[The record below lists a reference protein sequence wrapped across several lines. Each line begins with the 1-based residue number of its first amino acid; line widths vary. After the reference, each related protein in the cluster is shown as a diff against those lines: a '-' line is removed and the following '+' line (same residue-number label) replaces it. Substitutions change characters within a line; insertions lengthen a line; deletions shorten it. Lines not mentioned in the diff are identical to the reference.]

1 MRKTAS
7 LLCLLVMLLAS
18 PAMAQT
24 KETRA
29 KIEQITA
36 YVSEGKKAKA
46 DKVFNEVLRD
56 LPNNKSVILNTAY
69 MLRSRMLY
77 DYALEVLS
85 KGAEI
90 NTEGEKFYMER
101 ASICQSM
108 NNYQQAFE
116 YYFLELEVHPENYG
130 TVKNRFQTLLLYDV
144 NKSIADEMRIALLQ
158 KNQEHPDNDE
168 YAKLLIWYA
177 LQDEDYDI
185 ALAQCKS
192 LDRRNNDQDGQIVNI
207 ARICLNNGQYEL
219 AKEGFEYVIA
229 KGKINPFYG
238 NAVIGAIETE
248 NERCQANPKTERKAY
263 ERLSRRIQ
271 DAYDD
276 VGSNEY
282 PDLAVIHADIMAYHL
297 DQSAEAIELLQQAI
311 ELTNNKIQQSNLK
324 LKLADIYLFNDEV
337 WEATLL
343 YSQVDKSMKEEPLG
357 HEARFR
363 NARLRYFIGEFA
375 WAQTQL
381 NVLKAA
387 TSKLIAND
395 AMSLALIISDNL
407 EYDTTGTELRRVAR
421 ADYKVYQHKEEKAL
435 LILDSICADGNEVSK
450 PHALC
455 RIAEIKEANHDFMLA
470 DSLYLRV
477 VNEFPDSYMADDALM
492 HAALIEDQH
501 LKLRDAAKQHY
512 EQLIDQYPTSLY
524 TAQAKKNY
532 RKL

>member
-158 KNQEHPDNDE
+158 KTRSIP
-168 YAKLLIWYA
+168 
-177 LQDEDYDI
+177 
-185 ALAQCKS
+185 
-192 LDRRNNDQDGQIVNI
+192 
-207 ARICLNNGQYEL
+207 
-219 AKEGFEYVIA
+219 
-229 KGKINPFYG
+229 
-238 NAVIGAIETE
+238 T
-248 NERCQANPKTERKAY
+248 
-263 ERLSRRIQ
+263 
-271 DAYDD
+271 
-276 VGSNEY
+276 
-282 PDLAVIHADIMAYHL
+282 M
-297 DQSAEAIELLQQAI
+297 
-311 ELTNNKIQQSNLK
+311 TNTPN
-324 LKLADIYLFNDEV
+324 
-337 WEATLL
+337 
-343 YSQVDKSMKEEPLG
+343 
-357 HEARFR
+357 
-363 NARLRYFIGEFA
+363 
-375 WAQTQL
+375 
-381 NVLKAA
+381 
-387 TSKLIAND
+387 
-395 AMSLALIISDNL
+395 
-407 EYDTTGTELRRVAR
+407 
-421 ADYKVYQHKEEKAL
+421 
-435 LILDSICADGNEVSK
+435 C
-450 PHALC
+450 
-455 RIAEIKEANHDFMLA
+455 
-470 DSLYLRV
+470 
-477 VNEFPDSYMADDALM
+477 
-492 HAALIEDQH
+492 
-501 LKLRDAAKQHY
+501 
-512 EQLIDQYPTSLY
+512 
-524 TAQAKKNY
+524 
-532 RKL
+532 

>member
-1 MRKTAS
+1 MRKTV
-7 LLCLLVMLLAS
+7 LLCLLVMLIAS
-18 PAMAQT
+18 SVMAQT

-29 KIEQITA
+29 KIEQISVF
-36 YVSEGKKAKA
+36 VSEGKTNKA
-46 DKVFNEVLRD
+46 DKLFNEILRD
-56 LPNNKSVILNTAY
+56 LPDNRNVILGIAN
-69 MLRSRMLY
+69 MLRGRMLN
-77 DYALEVLS
+77 DYALAVLT

-90 NTEGEKFYMER
+90 NTDHDPFYMER
-101 ASICQSM
+101 ASVCQSM

-116 YYFLELEVHPENYG
+116 YYFLDLEVNPDHFA

-177 LQDEDYDI
+177 LQEEDYDI
-185 ALAQCKS
+185 ALAQSKS
-192 LDRRNNDQDGQIVNI
+192 LDRRSNDQDGQILTI
-207 ARICLNNGQYEL
+207 AQICLNNGQYDL
-219 AKEGFEYVIA
+219 AKDGFEYIIA
-229 KGKINPFYG
+229 KGKICPFYG
-238 NAVIGAIETE
+238 NAVIGAIESE
-248 NERCQANPKTERKAY
+248 NERYRANPSTDRKAY

-271 DAYDD
+271 DAYVD
-276 VGSNEY
+276 VGSNDY

-297 DQSAEAIELLQQAI
+297 DQSDQAIDLLLQAI
-311 ELTNNKIQQSNLK
+311 ELTHNKIQQSNLK
-324 LKLADIYLFNDEV
+324 LKLADIYLFSDEV

-343 YSQVDKSMKEEPLG
+343 YSQVDKTMKEEPLG

-387 TSKLIAND
+387 TSKLVAND
-395 AMSLALIISDNL
+395 AMSLALIIGDNL
-407 EYDTTGTELRRVAR
+407 EADTTGIELRRVAR
-421 ADYKVYQHKEEKAL
+421 ADYKIYQHKEDQAL
-435 LILDSICADGNEVSK
+435 LILDSISVDGNEISK

-455 RIAEIKEANHDFMLA
+455 RIAEIKEANHDYILA

-492 HAALIEDQH
+492 KAALIEHQQ
-501 LKLRDAAKQHY
+501 LKDKEAAKRHY

-524 TAQAKKNY
+524 IAQAKKNY